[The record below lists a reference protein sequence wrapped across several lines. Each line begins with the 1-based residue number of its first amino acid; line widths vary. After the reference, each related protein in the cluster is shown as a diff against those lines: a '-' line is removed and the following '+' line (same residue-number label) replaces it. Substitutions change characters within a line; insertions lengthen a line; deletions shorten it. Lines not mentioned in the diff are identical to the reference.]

1 MQTLIRCPL
10 PLLWLVVLM
19 VAVMTQGCVHTR
31 PLGYDPAACY
41 ELKRDARKAG
51 AYQVGAQAVA
61 AGLAAGGAVV
71 PLVGDS
77 KPAQVG
83 LALGA
88 VFFGAFGLAAGF
100 TADDAQKDWV
110 DHCPLLDLQP
120 EAVATHR

>member
-19 VAVMTQGCVHTR
+19 VAVMAQGCTHAR
-31 PLGYDPAACY
+31 QLAYDSAACY

-100 TADDAQKDWV
+100 TADDAQRDWV
-110 DHCPLLDLQP
+110 DHCPLLEFQP
-120 EAVATHR
+120 ETVATHR